1 MHLYLYLYNLS
12 LHSYLCHYS
21 RKSISVAKN
30 LICPAAWCVLYFCLH
45 LYLYDLHLYDVSLY
59 LNFCQLQMK
68 AIQQWQKKLT
78 SKSHVW
84 PCDTL
89 KNTHIQIHTNI
100 LIYKCIQI
108 YTRILAILSP
118 MRKSPF
124 SLLSVLFVCLGWLDG
139 QRWDKANAPKYIYY
153 VCLVCS

>member
-12 LHSYLCHYS
+12 LHSYLCHFS

-100 LIYKCIQI
+100 LIYKYIRGYLRYSRQCEN
-108 YTRILAILSP
+108 LHFPCCL
-118 MRKSPF
+118 F
-124 SLLSVLFVCLGWLDG
+124 CLSVWADWTGSG
-139 QRWDKANAPKYIYY
+139 ETKQISNAPKYIYY